1 VFGQEDLA
9 LLEVAAAR
17 AAPGIERA
25 RLYSALERE
34 HRVAVLLQRSLL
46 PRALPDVVGVPVGA
60 RYLSARDE
68 VGGDWYDVIELPEG
82 RIGIAIGDVVGHGLS
97 AAALMGQLRTALRA
111 YAQEGHGPS
120 RTLELVDRFVQTMP
134 QRPMA
139 TAAYGQFDP
148 DSGKLSLATAGHLP
162 PAIVGPDG
170 PRSVEVTPGAPLGAF
185 PYGAAPEQEL
195 TLQSGEVLVMYTDGL
210 VERRGEPLERG
221 IAQLLELMRDAT
233 TAEEAC
239 QLAFDGLVPPE
250 GLDDDV
256 AIVALQNAPVPA
268 ALRLALAADP
278 KVLVQVRRAIRRWLR
293 QWGAGTGR
301 SGEMALAVSEGCA
314 NAIEHAYAP
323 GAASFEVQAEVV
335 DGEAVFTVR
344 DWGRWRPTR
353 RRNRGRGFRIIEAAM
368 DDVRI
373 ETTAT
378 GTTIVMRRRLRA
390 G

>member
-1 VFGQEDLA
+1 
-9 LLEVAAAR
+9 
-17 AAPGIERA
+17 
-25 RLYSALERE
+25 
-34 HRVAVLLQRSLL
+34 
-46 PRALPDVVGVPVGA
+46 
-60 RYLSARDE
+60 
-68 VGGDWYDVIELPEG
+68 
-82 RIGIAIGDVVGHGLS
+82 
-97 AAALMGQLRTALRA
+97 
-111 YAQEGHGPS
+111 
-120 RTLELVDRFVQTMP
+120 
-134 QRPMA
+134 
-139 TAAYGQFDP
+139 
-148 DSGKLSLATAGHLP
+148 
-162 PAIVGPDG
+162 
-170 PRSVEVTPGAPLGAF
+170 
-185 PYGAAPEQEL
+185 
-195 TLQSGEVLVMYTDGL
+195 
-210 VERRGEPLERG
+210 
-221 IAQLLELMRDAT
+221 MRDAT

-378 GTTIVMRRRLRA
+378 GTTIVMRGRLRA